1 MHYVIPVFHGAKID
15 KIIVSSFKII
25 LYFCNLIVV
34 KMKKILKYLLYLII
48 AFVGLL
54 IAMNIFVPVY
64 IYDEPVPFHGDYLL
78 NPYQDIDSTYW
89 KCCNFHGHT
98 RQYGGVTNGRNNG
111 NAVYD
116 SMYRLFGYDHVGI
129 SDYNK
134 VNPYEN
140 GKDPG
145 YIPGY
150 EHGYNVWKTHQ
161 VCLGT
166 KKVRRI
172 DYFFYQTLS
181 HKQHML
187 NKLGEQNKVVA
198 VAHPSFVDGSY
209 NVRDMKYLSNYKILE
224 VLNGFV
230 NSPEHWDMALSN
242 GHLVYL
248 IADDDTHDVLK
259 VNDIA
264 LRITYLNAKNN
275 AADELYDA
283 LLAGKAVGID
293 FDLDRQ
299 EAMDHK
305 VERFKRDIPYLYS
318 ARLDSADF
326 CVSVSKPIRKADF
339 IGQGGTILK
348 EEEYKKEDTVTNVF
362 YSIQPSDQYVRTV
375 LTFFDGTTMWLNP
388 VTRHDSEVIV
398 KQRLDHISYLWTAA
412 LWMVYIGIIL
422 LIIKLLQTKMRNR
435 L

>member
-1 MHYVIPVFHGAKID
+1 MALTPLMALMALKP
-15 KIIVSSFKII
+15 
-25 LYFCNLIVV
+25 L
-34 KMKKILKYLLYLII
+34 KMKKVVKYLLYLFLAFI
-48 AFVGLL
+48 AFLL
-54 IAMNIFVPVY
+54 AMNLFVPVY
-64 IYDEPVPFHGDYLL
+64 VFDEPQPFHGDYLL

-116 SMYRLFGYDHVGI
+116 SMYRMFDYDHVGI

-134 VNPYEN
+134 VNGYED

-145 YIPGY
+145 FIPGY
-150 EHGYNVWKTHQ
+150 EHGYNIWKIHQ

-172 DYFFYQTLS
+172 DYFFFQTLS

-187 NKLGEQNKVVA
+187 NRLAAQNKVVA

-209 NVRDMKYLSNYKILE
+209 NVRDMKYLSNYNVLE

-230 NSPEHWDMALSN
+230 NSPEHWDRALSN

-264 LRITYLNAKNN
+264 LRITYLNAKDNDAN
-275 AADELYDA
+275 QLYDA

-293 FDLDRQ
+293 FDLNRQ
-299 EAMDHK
+299 EKMDDK
-305 VERFKRDIPYLYS
+305 VARFKRDIPYLNS
-318 ARLDSADF
+318 AKLNADNF
-326 CVSVSKPIRKADF
+326 TVSVTKPIKNVKF
-339 IGQGGTILK
+339 IRQNGVIVQDDNHHK
-348 EEEYKKEDTVTNVF
+348 NDSVYQAS
-362 YSIQPSDQYVRTV
+362 YAIQPTDEYIRTV
-375 LTFFDGTTMWLNP
+375 LTFFDGTIMWLNP
-388 VTRHDSEVIV
+388 VTRHEDAQIT
-398 KQRLDHISYLWTAA
+398 KQRLDHISYTWTAT
-412 LWMVYIGIIL
+412 LWMVYLGIIL
-422 LIIKLLQTKMRNR
+422 LIMLILSKKH
-435 L
+435 

>member
-1 MHYVIPVFHGAKID
+1 MKFLKY
-15 KIIVSSFKII
+15 I
-25 LYFCNLIVV
+25 LYLVF
-34 KMKKILKYLLYLII
+34 
-48 AFVGLL
+48 AFVALL
-54 IAMNIFVPVY
+54 VAMNIFVPGYVF
-64 IYDEPVPFHGDYLL
+64 DEPVPFHGDYLH

-111 NAVYD
+111 NEVYD
-116 SMYRLFGYDHVGI
+116 SMYRFFGYDHVGI

-134 VNPYEN
+134 VNAFED
-140 GKDPG
+140 GRDPG
-145 YIPGY
+145 FIPGY

-161 VCLGT
+161 LCLGA

-181 HKQHML
+181 HKQHTI
-187 NKLGEQNKVVA
+187 NKLGEQNRVVA

-264 LRITYLNAKNN
+264 LRITYLNAKDN
-275 AADELYDA
+275 DTEQLYDA
-283 LLAGKAVGID
+283 LLSGKAVGID
-293 FDLDRQ
+293 FDLDRS
-299 EAMDHK
+299 EKMDHK
-305 VERFKRDIPYLYS
+305 VERFKHDIPYLNS
-318 ARLDSADF
+318 AKLNGNDF
-326 CVSVSKPIRKADF
+326 AISVTKPIRKAEF
-339 IGQGGTILK
+339 IGQNGLVLK
-348 EEEYKKEDTVTNVF
+348 EESHKKGDTIYCASYT
-362 YSIQPSDQYVRTV
+362 IQPSDQYVRTV

-388 VTRHDSEVIV
+388 VTRHENANIT
-398 KQRLDHISYLWTAA
+398 KQRLDRISYTLTATLW
-412 LWMVYIGIIL
+412 LIYVGIIA
-422 LIIKLLQTKMRNR
+422 LIIILIKRK
-435 L
+435 

>member
-1 MHYVIPVFHGAKID
+1 M
-15 KIIVSSFKII
+15 
-25 LYFCNLIVV
+25 YFCFD
-34 KMKKILKYLLYLII
+34 MKKILRYILYL
-48 AFVGLL
+48 VGFCVAILV
-54 IAMNIFVPVY
+54 AMNLFVPVY

-98 RQYGGVTNGRNNG
+98 RQYGGVTNGRANG

-134 VNPYEN
+134 VNSFEN

-187 NKLGEQNKVVA
+187 NRLAKQNKVVA

-248 IADDDTHDVLK
+248 IADDDTHNVLK

-264 LRITYLNAKNN
+264 LRITYLNAKDND
-275 AADELYDA
+275 ADQLYDA
-283 LLAGKAVGID
+283 LLSGMAVGID

-305 VERFKRDIPYLYS
+305 VARFKRDIPYLYS
-318 ARLDSADF
+318 ARLDGADF
-326 CVSVSKPIRKADF
+326 CVSVSKSIQNVRF
-339 IGQGGTILK
+339 IGQNGDMLK
-348 EEEYKKEDTVTNVF
+348 ERYYNQEDSVTKTF
-362 YSIQPSDQYVRTV
+362 YNIQPSDQYVRTV
-375 LTFFDGTTMWLNP
+375 LTFHDGTKMWLNP
-388 VTRHDSEVIV
+388 VTRHESEVIV

-412 LWMVYIGIIL
+412 LWGVYVGIIL
-422 LIIKLLQTKMRNR
+422 LILLTLSKTRKKPVR
-435 L
+435 D

>member
-1 MHYVIPVFHGAKID
+1 
-15 KIIVSSFKII
+15 
-25 LYFCNLIVV
+25 
-34 KMKKILKYLLYLII
+34 MKNILKYLLYLVI
-48 AFVGLL
+48 AFVAFLV
-54 IAMNIFVPVY
+54 AMNIFVPVY
-64 IYDEPVPFHGDYLL
+64 IFDEPVPFHGDYLL
-78 NPYQDIDSTYW
+78 NPYQDIDSSYW

-134 VNPYEN
+134 VNGYEN
-140 GKDPG
+140 GRDPG
-145 YIPGY
+145 FIPGY

-187 NKLGEQNKVVA
+187 NRLGEQNRVVA

-209 NVRDMKYLSNYKILE
+209 NVSDMKYLSNYKVLE

-264 LRITYLNAKNN
+264 LRITYLNAKDND
-275 AADELYDA
+275 ASQLYDA
-283 LLAGKAVGID
+283 LLSGKAVGID
-293 FDLDRQ
+293 FDLDREEQ
-299 EAMDHK
+299 MDHK
-305 VERFKRDIPYLYS
+305 VKRFKRDIPYLNS
-318 ARLDSADF
+318 AKLNGNDF
-326 CVSVSKPIRKADF
+326 MVSVTKPINKAEF
-339 IGQGGTILK
+339 IGQGGAVLKSEWHDDADSVFRASYKILP
-348 EEEYKKEDTVTNVF
+348 T
-362 YSIQPSDQYVRTV
+362 DQYVRTV

-388 VTRHDSEVIV
+388 ITRHESSDII
-398 KQRLDHISYLWTAA
+398 KQRLDHVSYTWTAA
-412 LWMVYIGIIL
+412 LWMVYLGIIL
-422 LIIKLLQTKMRNR
+422 VIVKLVQKYTQNKKVHAE
-435 L
+435 

>member
-1 MHYVIPVFHGAKID
+1 
-15 KIIVSSFKII
+15 
-25 LYFCNLIVV
+25 
-34 KMKKILKYLLYLII
+34 MKKILKYLLYLVL
-48 AFVGLL
+48 AFVAL
-54 IAMNIFVPVY
+54 ILAMNIFVPVY
-64 IYDEPVPFHGDYLL
+64 VFDEPVAFHGDYLH

-98 RQYGGVTNGRNNG
+98 RQYGGITNGRANG
-111 NAVYD
+111 NIIYD
-116 SMYRLFGYDHVGI
+116 SMYRMFGYDHVGI

-134 VNPYEN
+134 VNDYED
-140 GKDPG
+140 GRDPG
-145 YIPGY
+145 FIPGY

-172 DYFFYQTLS
+172 DYFYYQTLS
-181 HKQHML
+181 HKQHTL
-187 NKLGEQNKVVA
+187 NKLGKQNRVVA

-264 LRITYLNAKNN
+264 LRITYLNAKDNDAN
-275 AADELYDA
+275 QLYDA
-283 LLAGKAVGID
+283 LLTGKAVGID

-299 EAMDHK
+299 EEMNHK

-318 ARLDSADF
+318 AKLDGDDF
-326 CVSVSKPIRKADF
+326 IVSVSKPIRKAEF
-339 IGQGGTILK
+339 IGQNGIVLK
-348 EEEYKKEDTVTNVF
+348 EENNENTDNKTCSSYTILPTDT
-362 YSIQPSDQYVRTV
+362 YVRTV

-388 VTRHDSEVIV
+388 ITRHESQVIV
-398 KQRLDHISYLWTAA
+398 KQRLDHISYWWTAA
-412 LWMVYIGIIL
+412 LWLIYVGVILVII
-422 LIIKLLQTKMRNR
+422 R
-435 L
+435 LVHH

>member
-1 MHYVIPVFHGAKID
+1 M
-15 KIIVSSFKII
+15 
-25 LYFCNLIVV
+25 YFYFD
-34 KMKKILKYLLYLII
+34 MKKVFKYLLFIVI
-48 AFVGLL
+48 AFVASLV
-54 IAMNIFVPVY
+54 AMNLFVPVY
-64 IYDEPVPFHGDYLL
+64 VYDEPVPFHGDYLH

-134 VNPYEN
+134 VNPFEN

-187 NKLGEQNKVVA
+187 NKLGEQNRVVA

-264 LRITYLNAKNN
+264 LRITYLNAEHN

-318 ARLDSADF
+318 AKLNGNDF
-326 CVSVSKPIRKADF
+326 SVSVSKSIKNVKF
-339 IGQGGTILK
+339 IGQNGAVLK
-348 EEEYKKEDTVTNVF
+348 EENYEKTDYKT
-362 YSIQPSDQYVRTV
+362 YSSYTIQPTDNYVRTV
-375 LTFFDGTTMWLNP
+375 VTFFDNTTMWLNP
-388 VTRHDSEVIV
+388 ITRHESQTIT
-398 KQRLDHISYLWTAA
+398 KQRLDHISCFWTAA
-412 LWMVYIGIIL
+412 LWLIYIGIII
-422 LIIKLLQTKMRNR
+422 LIIKLFLSFRVKH
-435 L
+435 

>member
-1 MHYVIPVFHGAKID
+1 M
-15 KIIVSSFKII
+15 
-25 LYFCNLIVV
+25 YFYFD
-34 KMKKILKYLLYLII
+34 MKKIFRYFLYIVI
-48 AFVGLL
+48 AFVGFL
-54 IAMNIFVPVY
+54 IAMNLFVPVY
-64 IYDEPVPFHGDYLL
+64 VFDEPVPFHGDYLL

-116 SMYRLFGYDHVGI
+116 SMYRMFGYDHVGI

-134 VNPYEN
+134 VNGYED

-145 YIPGY
+145 FIPGY

-187 NKLGEQNKVVA
+187 NKLGEQNRVVA

-209 NVRDMKYLSNYKILE
+209 NVRDMKYLSNYKVLE

-230 NSPEHWDMALSN
+230 NSPEHWDMALSS

-264 LRITYLNAKNN
+264 LKITYLNAKDNDAN
-275 AADELYDA
+275 QLYDA
-283 LLAGKAVGID
+283 LLSGKAVGVD
-293 FDLDRQ
+293 FKLDR
-299 EAMDHK
+299 EEEMNHK
-305 VERFKRDIPYLYS
+305 VERFKRDIPYLNS
-318 ARLDSADF
+318 AKLNGNDF
-326 CVSVSKPIRKADF
+326 VVSVSQRIKNAKF
-339 IGQGGTILK
+339 IGQNGAVLK
-348 EEEYKKEDTVTNVF
+348 EDKNNNVDTIFTAS
-362 YSIQPSDQYVRTV
+362 YQIKPTDRYVRTV
-375 LTFFDGTTMWLNP
+375 LTFYDNSTMWLNP
-388 VTRHDSEVIV
+388 VTRHKDANIV
-398 KQRLDHISYLWTAA
+398 KQRLDHISYTWTTA
-412 LWMVYIGIIL
+412 LWIVYLGIIL
-422 LIIKLLQTKMRNR
+422 LIVKLVQKYTQNKKVHVE
-435 L
+435 

>member
-1 MHYVIPVFHGAKID
+1 MKI
-15 KIIVSSFKII
+15 
-25 LYFCNLIVV
+25 
-34 KMKKILKYLLYLII
+34 KKILKYLLYLII
-48 AFVGLL
+48 AFAGFL

-64 IYDEPVPFHGDYLL
+64 VFDEPVPFHGEYLH

-98 RQYGGVTNGRNNG
+98 RQYGGITNGRNNG
-111 NAVYD
+111 NIIYD

-134 VNPYEN
+134 VNAYEE
-140 GKDPG
+140 GRDPG
-145 YIPGY
+145 FIPGY

-187 NKLGEQNKVVA
+187 NKLGEQNRVVA

-264 LRITYLNAKNN
+264 LKITYLNAKDNDAN
-275 AADELYDA
+275 QLYDA
-283 LLAGKAVGID
+283 LLSGKAVGVD
-293 FDLDRQ
+293 FDLDRS
-299 EAMDHK
+299 EEMNHK
-305 VERFKRDIPYLYS
+305 VERFKRDIPYLNS
-318 ARLDSADF
+318 AKLDDTDF
-326 CVSVSKPIRKADF
+326 TVSVTKPIRKTQF
-339 IGQGGTILK
+339 IGQNGMVLK
-348 EEEYKKEDTVTNVF
+348 EESHNKGDTVYCASYT
-362 YSIQPSDQYVRTV
+362 IQPTDQYVRTV

-388 VTRHDSEVIV
+388 VTRHESANIE
-398 KQRLDHISYLWTAA
+398 KQRLDHVSYWWTAA
-412 LWMVYIGIIL
+412 LWMVYIGVFVVIFK
-422 LIIKLLQTKMRNR
+422 LITINR
-435 L
+435 KR

>member
-1 MHYVIPVFHGAKID
+1 
-15 KIIVSSFKII
+15 
-25 LYFCNLIVV
+25 
-34 KMKKILKYLLYLII
+34 MKLILKYLLYLVL
-48 AFVGLL
+48 AFAGFLL
-54 IAMNIFVPVY
+54 AMNIFVPVY
-64 IYDEPVPFHGDYLL
+64 VFDEPVSFHGEYLH

-134 VNPYEN
+134 VNDYED
-140 GKDPG
+140 GRDPG
-145 YIPGY
+145 FIPGY

-172 DYFFYQTLS
+172 DYFLYQTLS

-187 NKLGEQNKVVA
+187 NKLSEQNRVVA

-209 NVRDMKYLSNYKILE
+209 NVRDMKYLSNYKLLE

-264 LRITYLNAKNN
+264 LRMTYLNAKDNDAN
-275 AADELYDA
+275 QLYDA
-283 LLAGKAVGID
+283 LLSGKAVGID
-293 FDLDRQ
+293 FDLNRQ
-299 EAMDHK
+299 EKMDDK
-305 VERFKRDIPYLYS
+305 VARFKRDIPYLNS
-318 ARLDSADF
+318 AKLNGNDF
-326 CVSVSKPIRKADF
+326 AVSVTKPIKKAEF
-339 IGQGGTILK
+339 IGQNGIVLK
-348 EEEYKKEDTVTNVF
+348 EENNQKTDSVYNAL
-362 YSIQPSDQYVRTV
+362 YQIQPSDQYVRTV

-388 VTRHDSEVIV
+388 ITRHESDVIV
-398 KQRLDHISYLWTAA
+398 KQRLDHISYALTAA
-412 LWMVYIGIIL
+412 LWGVYIGIITL
-422 LIIKLLQTKMRNR
+422 VIILIKRK
-435 L
+435 

>member
-1 MHYVIPVFHGAKID
+1 
-15 KIIVSSFKII
+15 
-25 LYFCNLIVV
+25 
-34 KMKKILKYLLYLII
+34 MKKILKYLLYLVI
-48 AFVGLL
+48 AFVALL
-54 IAMNIFVPVY
+54 IAMNIFVPFYVF
-64 IYDEPVPFHGDYLL
+64 DEPVPFHGDYLH

-134 VNPYEN
+134 VNGYEN
-140 GKDPG
+140 GRDPG
-145 YIPGY
+145 FIPGY

-187 NKLGEQNKVVA
+187 NRLGEQNRVVA

-209 NVRDMKYLSNYKILE
+209 NIRDMKYLSNYKVLE

-264 LRITYLNAKNN
+264 LRITYLNAKDNDAN
-275 AADELYDA
+275 QLYDA
-283 LLAGKAVGID
+283 LLSGKSVGVD

-299 EAMDHK
+299 EKMDHK
-305 VERFKRDIPYLYS
+305 VERFKRDIPYLNS
-318 ARLDSADF
+318 AKLTGDVF
-326 CVSVSKPIRKADF
+326 TVSVTKPIRKAEF
-339 IGQGGTILK
+339 IGQGGSVLK
-348 EEEYKKEDTVTNVF
+348 SDWHENADKVF
-362 YSIQPSDQYVRTV
+362 CASYQIQPSDQYVRTV

-388 VTRHDSEVIV
+388 VTRHESSIIE

-412 LWMVYIGIIL
+412 LWTIYIGIIL
-422 LIIKLLQTKMRNR
+422 LIIKTLQKIRPSCFR
-435 L
+435 RKYAA

>member
-1 MHYVIPVFHGAKID
+1 
-15 KIIVSSFKII
+15 
-25 LYFCNLIVV
+25 
-34 KMKKILKYLLYLII
+34 MKKFFRYLLYLVA
-48 AFVGLL
+48 AFVGFLL
-54 IAMNIFVPVY
+54 AMNLFVPVY
-64 IYDEPVPFHGDYLL
+64 VFDEPQPFHGDYLL

-98 RQYGGVTNGRNNG
+98 RQYGGVTNGRANG
-111 NAVYD
+111 NIIYD
-116 SMYRLFGYDHVGI
+116 SMYRTFGYDHVGI

-134 VNPYEN
+134 VNGYEE

-145 YIPGY
+145 FIPGY

-187 NKLGEQNKVVA
+187 NKLGEQNRVVA
-198 VAHPSFVDGSY
+198 IAHPSFVEGSY
-209 NVRDMKYLSNYKILE
+209 NVRDMKYLSNYKLLE

-264 LRITYLNAKNN
+264 LKITYLNVKDNEANQ
-275 AADELYDA
+275 LYDA
-283 LLAGKAVGID
+283 LLSGKAVGVA
-293 FDLDRQ
+293 FKLDRE
-299 EAMDHK
+299 EAMDDK
-305 VERFKRDIPYLYS
+305 VARFKRDIPYLNS
-318 ARLDSADF
+318 ARLSGDDYT
-326 CVSVSKPIRKADF
+326 VNVTKPIRKAEF
-339 IGQGGTILK
+339 IGQGGLVLK
-348 EEEYKKEDTVTNVF
+348 EERHDNVDTIYTAS
-362 YSIQPSDQYVRTV
+362 YQIQPEDQYVRTV

-388 VTRHDSEVIV
+388 VTRHENANIT
-398 KQRLDHISYLWTAA
+398 KQRLDHISYWWTAA
-412 LWMVYIGIIL
+412 LWGIYIGIIL
-422 LIIKLLQTKMRNR
+422 LILLILSKKQKI
-435 L
+435 LSKD

>member
-1 MHYVIPVFHGAKID
+1 
-15 KIIVSSFKII
+15 
-25 LYFCNLIVV
+25 
-34 KMKKILKYLLYLII
+34 MKKIIKYCHYLLVT
-48 AFVGLL
+48 FVTIL
-54 IAMNIFVPVY
+54 IAMNLFVPVY
-64 IYDEPVPFHGDYLL
+64 VFDEPVPFHGDYLH

-111 NAVYD
+111 NHVYD

-140 GKDPG
+140 DKDPG

-187 NKLGEQNKVVA
+187 NKLAEQNRVVA

-209 NVRDMKYLSNYKILE
+209 NVRDMKYLSNYKLLE

-264 LRITYLNAKNN
+264 LKITYLNAQNN
-275 AADELYDA
+275 VADELYDA
-283 LLAGKAVGID
+283 LLSGKAVGID

-299 EAMDHK
+299 EQMDHK
-305 VERFKRDIPYLYS
+305 VERFKRDIPYVYS
-318 ARLDSADF
+318 AKLNGNQFAI
-326 CVSVSKPIRKADF
+326 SVSKPIRNVKF
-339 IGQGGTILK
+339 IKQNGVVVK
-348 EEEYKKEDTVTNVF
+348 EVTYKKKDSVCNVS
-362 YSIQPSDQYVRTV
+362 YEIQPSDQYIRTV
-375 LTFFDGTTMWLNP
+375 VTFFDKTTMWLNP
-388 VTRHDSEVIV
+388 VTRHESEVIV

-412 LWMVYIGIIL
+412 LWLVYIGVFVVIF
-422 LIIKLLQTKMRNR
+422 KLLTLNR
-435 L
+435 KR

>member
-1 MHYVIPVFHGAKID
+1 M
-15 KIIVSSFKII
+15 
-25 LYFCNLIVV
+25 C
-34 KMKKILKYLLYLII
+34 MKKILKYLLYIVL
-48 AFVGLL
+48 AFIVLL
-54 IAMNIFVPVY
+54 VAMNIFVPVY
-64 IYDEPVPFHGDYLL
+64 VFDSPVPFHGDYLH

-134 VNPYEN
+134 VNSYEN

-145 YIPGY
+145 FIPGY

-187 NKLGEQNKVVA
+187 NKLGEQNRVVA

-264 LRITYLNAKNN
+264 LKITYLNAKEND
-275 AADELYDA
+275 AEQLYDA
-283 LLAGKAVGID
+283 LLSGKAVGVD
-293 FDLDRQ
+293 FKLDR
-299 EAMDHK
+299 EEKMENK
-305 VERFKRDIPYLYS
+305 VKRFKRDIPYLYS
-318 ARLDSADF
+318 AKLNENIFS
-326 CVSVSKPIRKADF
+326 VNVSKPIRNVKF
-339 IGQGGTILK
+339 IGQNGTILK
-348 EEEYKKEDTVTNVF
+348 EENYKKEDKRSGTF
-362 YSIQPSDQYVRTV
+362 YEIQLSDQYVRTV
-375 LTFFDGTTMWLNP
+375 LTFFDGTSMWLNP
-388 VTRHDSEVIV
+388 VTRHENAQIT
-398 KQRLDHISYLWTAA
+398 KQRLDHISYTWTAA
-412 LWMVYIGIIL
+412 LWLIYIGIIT
-422 LIIKLLQTKMRNR
+422 LICLFIKRK
-435 L
+435 

>member
-1 MHYVIPVFHGAKID
+1 
-15 KIIVSSFKII
+15 
-25 LYFCNLIVV
+25 
-34 KMKKILKYLLYLII
+34 MKKILRYILC
-48 AFVGLL
+48 FVGFIVAILV
-54 IAMNIFVPVY
+54 AMNLFVPVY
-64 IYDEPVPFHGDYLL
+64 VYDEPVPFHGDYLH

-187 NKLGEQNKVVA
+187 NRLAKQNRVVA

-209 NVRDMKYLSNYKILE
+209 NVRDMKYLSNYKLLE

-264 LRITYLNAKNN
+264 LRITYLNAENN
-275 AADELYDA
+275 TADELYDA

-293 FDLDRQ
+293 FDLNRQ

-305 VERFKRDIPYLYS
+305 VERFKCDIPYLNS

-326 CVSVSKPIRKADF
+326 YISVSKPISKAEF
-339 IGQGGTILK
+339 IGQNGTILK
-348 EEEYKKEDTVTNVF
+348 EEKYKKEEGVTNAF
-362 YSIQPSDQYVRTV
+362 YSIQPTDQYVRTV

-388 VTRHDSEVIV
+388 ITRHESEVVV
-398 KQRLDHISYLWTAA
+398 KQRLDHISYWWTAA
-412 LWMVYIGIIL
+412 LWMIYIGILFLSYYGYIQC
-422 LIIKLLQTKMRNR
+422 KKSKRRSSSMD
-435 L
+435 

>member
-1 MHYVIPVFHGAKID
+1 MKRF
-15 KIIVSSFKII
+15 FK
-25 LYFCNLIVV
+25 YF
-34 KMKKILKYLLYLII
+34 LYLII
-48 AFVGLL
+48 AFIGFLV
-54 IAMNIFVPVY
+54 AMNIFVPVY
-64 IYDEPVPFHGDYLL
+64 VFDEPVPFHGNYLH

-98 RQYGGVTNGRNNG
+98 RQYAGVTNGRANG

-134 VNPYEN
+134 VNGYED
-140 GKDPG
+140 GRDPG
-145 YIPGY
+145 FIPGY

-187 NKLGEQNKVVA
+187 NKLAEQNRVVA
-198 VAHPSFVDGSY
+198 VAHPSFVEGSY
-209 NVRDMKYLSNYKILE
+209 NIRDMKYLSNYKLLE

-248 IADDDTHDVLK
+248 IADDDTHNVLK
-259 VNDIA
+259 VSDIA
-264 LRITYLNAKNN
+264 LRITYLNAKDNDAN
-275 AADELYDA
+275 QLYDA
-283 LLAGKAVGID
+283 LLSGKAVGID
-293 FDLDRQ
+293 FDLSRE

-305 VERFKRDIPYLYS
+305 VERFKRDIPYLNS
-318 ARLDSADF
+318 AKLSGDDF
-326 CVSVSKPIRKADF
+326 TVSVTKPIKKAQF
-339 IGQGGTILK
+339 IGQNGMVLK
-348 EEEYKKEDTVTNVF
+348 EENNQKTDSVF
-362 YSIQPSDQYVRTV
+362 NAFYQIHPTDQYVRTV

-388 VTRHDSEVIV
+388 VTRHESDVIV
-398 KQRLDHISYLWTAA
+398 KQRLDHISYFWTAA
-412 LWMVYIGIIL
+412 LWGIYIGIIT
-422 LIIKLLQTKMRNR
+422 LIAIIIQKNR
-435 L
+435 PSKR

>member
-1 MHYVIPVFHGAKID
+1 
-15 KIIVSSFKII
+15 
-25 LYFCNLIVV
+25 
-34 KMKKILKYLLYLII
+34 MKKFFKYLLYLVL
-48 AFVGLL
+48 AFVGFL

-64 IYDEPVPFHGDYLL
+64 VFDEPLPFHGEYLL

-98 RQYGGVTNGRNNG
+98 RQYAGVTNGRNNG

-116 SMYRLFGYDHVGI
+116 SMYRMFDYDHVGI

-134 VNPYEN
+134 VNNYED
-140 GKDPG
+140 GRDPG
-145 YIPGY
+145 FIPGY
-150 EHGYNVWKTHQ
+150 EHGYNIWKTHQ

-187 NKLGEQNKVVA
+187 NKLAKQNKAVA

-209 NVRDMKYLSNYKILE
+209 NVRDMKNLSNYQLLE
-224 VLNGFV
+224 VLNGFI

-275 AADELYDA
+275 DADELYDA
-283 LLAGKAVGID
+283 LLSGKAVGID
-293 FDLDRQ
+293 FKLDRQ
-299 EAMDHK
+299 EEMNHK

-318 ARLDSADF
+318 AKLSGDVF
-326 CVSVSKPIRKADF
+326 NLSVSKPIRKAEF
-339 IGQGGTILK
+339 IGQNGIVLK
-348 EEEYKKEDTVTNVF
+348 EENHKITDSVFNSTYTILPTDTF
-362 YSIQPSDQYVRTV
+362 VRTV

-388 VTRHDSEVIV
+388 VTRHENVQIT

-412 LWMVYIGIIL
+412 LWMVYFGIII
-422 LIIKLLQTKMRNR
+422 LIITLFRHFDR
-435 L
+435 SR

>member
-1 MHYVIPVFHGAKID
+1 
-15 KIIVSSFKII
+15 
-25 LYFCNLIVV
+25 
-34 KMKKILKYLLYLII
+34 MKKFFKYLLYLALAFI
-48 AFVGLL
+48 AFL

-64 IYDEPVPFHGDYLL
+64 VFDEPVSFHGDYLL

-134 VNPYEN
+134 VNCYEN

-145 YIPGY
+145 FIPGY

-187 NKLGEQNKVVA
+187 NKLAKQNRVVA

-264 LRITYLNAKNN
+264 LRITYLNAKDNDAN
-275 AADELYDA
+275 QLYDA
-283 LLAGKAVGID
+283 LLSGKAVGVD

-299 EAMDHK
+299 EKMDHK
-305 VERFKRDIPYLYS
+305 VERFKRDIPYLNS
-318 ARLDSADF
+318 AKLNVNDF
-326 CVSVSKPIRKADF
+326 VVSVTKPIRKAEF
-339 IGQGGTILK
+339 IGQTGIVLK
-348 EEEYKKEDTVTNVF
+348 EENHAKEDTVFNVS
-362 YSIQPSDQYVRTV
+362 YQIQPSDQYVRTV

-388 VTRHDSEVIV
+388 ITRHESPDIT
-398 KQRLDHISYLWTAA
+398 KQRLDHISYTWTAA
-412 LWMVYIGIIL
+412 LWMVYLGIIL
-422 LIIKLLQTKMRNR
+422 LIIKLVQKYTQNKKVHAE
-435 L
+435 

>member
-1 MHYVIPVFHGAKID
+1 MHYVIPVFHDAKID

-64 IYDEPVPFHGDYLL
+64 IYDEPVPFHGDYLR

-264 LRITYLNAKNN
+264 LRITYLNAENN

-318 ARLDSADF
+318 ARLDSVDF
-326 CVSVSKPIRKADF
+326 YVSVSKPIRKADF

-422 LIIKLLQTKMRNR
+422 LLIKLLQTKMRNR

>member
-1 MHYVIPVFHGAKID
+1 
-15 KIIVSSFKII
+15 
-25 LYFCNLIVV
+25 
-34 KMKKILKYLLYLII
+34 MKKLLKYFLYLII
-48 AFVGLL
+48 AFVAF
-54 IAMNIFVPVY
+54 IFAMNIFVPVY
-64 IYDEPVPFHGDYLL
+64 VFDEPVPFHGDYLH
-78 NPYQDIDSTYW
+78 NPYQNMDSTYW

-116 SMYRLFGYDHVGI
+116 SMYRLYGYDHVGI

-134 VNPYEN
+134 VNKFED
-140 GKDPG
+140 GRDPG

-172 DYFFYQTLS
+172 DYFLYQTLS

-187 NKLGEQNKVVA
+187 NRLGEQNRVVA
-198 VAHPSFVDGSY
+198 IAHPSFVDGSY

-264 LRITYLNAKNN
+264 LRITYLNAKDND
-275 AADELYDA
+275 ADQLCDA
-283 LLAGKAVGID
+283 LLSGKAVGID

-299 EAMDHK
+299 EEMDHK
-305 VERFKRDIPYLYS
+305 VERFKRDIPYLNS
-318 ARLDSADF
+318 AKLKGNDF
-326 CVSVSKPIRKADF
+326 TVSVTKPIKKAEF
-339 IGQGGTILK
+339 IGQNGIVLK
-348 EEEYKKEDTVTNVF
+348 EENNDKANNKT
-362 YSIQPSDQYVRTV
+362 YSSYRIQPTDTYVRTV

-388 VTRHDSEVIV
+388 VTRHESDVIV
-398 KQRLDHISYLWTAA
+398 KQRIDHISYFWTAA
-412 LWMVYIGIIL
+412 MWGIYIGIIT
-422 LIIKLLQTKMRNR
+422 LIVILIKRK
-435 L
+435 

>member
-1 MHYVIPVFHGAKID
+1 
-15 KIIVSSFKII
+15 
-25 LYFCNLIVV
+25 
-34 KMKKILKYLLYLII
+34 MKKVLKYLLYIVI
-48 AFVGLL
+48 AFVGFL

-64 IYDEPVPFHGDYLL
+64 VFDEPVPFHGDYLL
-78 NPYQDIDSTYW
+78 NPYQDIDSTWW

-98 RQYGGVTNGRNNG
+98 RQYGGITNGRNNG

-134 VNPYEN
+134 VNGYED
-140 GKDPG
+140 GRDPG
-145 YIPGY
+145 YIPGF

-187 NKLGEQNKVVA
+187 NKLGEQNRVVA

-209 NVRDMKYLSNYKILE
+209 NVRDMKYLSNYKLLE

-230 NSPEHWDMALSN
+230 NSPEHWDMALTN

-259 VNDIA
+259 INDIA
-264 LRITYLNAKNN
+264 LRISYLNAKDND
-275 AADELYDA
+275 ADQLYDA
-283 LLAGKAVGID
+283 LLSGKAVGVD
-293 FDLDRQ
+293 FHLDRT
-299 EAMDHK
+299 EKMDDK
-305 VERFKRDIPYLYS
+305 VARFKRDIPYLNH
-318 ARLDSADF
+318 ARLTGTHFDL
-326 CVSVSKPIRKADF
+326 SVTKPFQKVEF
-339 IGQGGTILK
+339 IGQNGIVLK
-348 EEEYKKEDTVTNVF
+348 EENYNKAAAVTTA
-362 YSIQPSDQYVRTV
+362 YYDIQPSDMYVRTV
-375 LTFFDGTTMWLNP
+375 LTFFDGSTMWLNP
-388 VTRHDSEVIV
+388 VTRHESNEIT
-398 KQRLDHISYLWTAA
+398 KQRLDHISYFWTITLWAIY
-412 LWMVYIGIIL
+412 LGVIIL
-422 LIIKLLQTKMRNR
+422 IVILVKNTSRIKKYT
-435 L
+435 

>member
-1 MHYVIPVFHGAKID
+1 
-15 KIIVSSFKII
+15 
-25 LYFCNLIVV
+25 
-34 KMKKILKYLLYLII
+34 MKKILKYLLYLII
-48 AFVGLL
+48 AFVGFLV
-54 IAMNIFVPVY
+54 AMNLFVPVY
-64 IYDEPVPFHGDYLL
+64 IYDEPVPFHGDYLH

-187 NKLGEQNKVVA
+187 NRLAEQNRVVA

-264 LRITYLNAKNN
+264 LRITYLNAENN

-318 ARLDSADF
+318 ARLDSVDF
-326 CVSVSKPIRKADF
+326 YVSVSKPIRKVDF

-348 EEEYKKEDTVTNVF
+348 EEKYKKEDTVTNVF

-388 VTRHDSEVIV
+388 VTRHESEVIV
-398 KQRLDHISYLWTAA
+398 KQRLDHISYLWTSA
-412 LWMVYIGIIL
+412 LWMIYIGIIL
-422 LIIKLLQTKMRNR
+422 LIIKLFVSIRKH
-435 L
+435 

>member
-1 MHYVIPVFHGAKID
+1 
-15 KIIVSSFKII
+15 
-25 LYFCNLIVV
+25 
-34 KMKKILKYLLYLII
+34 MKKFFKYCLCLIL
-48 AFVGLL
+48 AFVGFLV
-54 IAMNIFVPVY
+54 AMNIFVPVY
-64 IYDEPVPFHGDYLL
+64 VFDEPVPFHGDYLH

-98 RQYGGVTNGRNNG
+98 RQYAGVTNGRNNG

-134 VNPYEN
+134 VNDYEN
-140 GKDPG
+140 GRDEG
-145 YIPGY
+145 FIPGY
-150 EHGYNVWKTHQ
+150 EHGYNLWKTHQ

-187 NKLGEQNKVVA
+187 NKLSEQNRVVA

-209 NVRDMKYLSNYKILE
+209 NVRDMKYLSNYKLLE

-264 LRITYLNAKNN
+264 LRITYLNAKDND
-275 AADELYDA
+275 AEQLYDA
-283 LLAGKAVGID
+283 LLSGKAVGID
-293 FDLDRQ
+293 FDLNRQ
-299 EAMDHK
+299 EQMDHK
-305 VERFKRDIPYLYS
+305 VERFKRDIPYLYR
-318 ARLDSADF
+318 AKLDGDDF
-326 CVSVSKPIRKADF
+326 VVSVSKPIKKVEF
-339 IGQGGTILK
+339 IGQNGTILK
-348 EEEYKKEDTVTNVF
+348 EENFDKVDNKTHSSYTILPTDT
-362 YSIQPSDQYVRTV
+362 YVRTV

-388 VTRHDSEVIV
+388 ITRHESANIV
-398 KQRLDHISYLWTAA
+398 KQRLDHISYFWTAA
-412 LWMVYIGIIL
+412 LWMVYIGIIA
-422 LIIKLLQTKMRNR
+422 LIYLFIRRK
-435 L
+435 

>member
-1 MHYVIPVFHGAKID
+1 
-15 KIIVSSFKII
+15 
-25 LYFCNLIVV
+25 
-34 KMKKILKYLLYLII
+34 MKKFFKYCLYLIL
-48 AFVGLL
+48 AFVAFL
-54 IAMNIFVPVY
+54 IAMNLFVPVY
-64 IYDEPVPFHGDYLL
+64 IFDEPVPFHGDYLL

-134 VNPYEN
+134 VNGYEN

-145 YIPGY
+145 FIPGY

-187 NKLGEQNKVVA
+187 NKLAEQNRVVA

-264 LRITYLNAKNN
+264 LRITYLNAKDNDAN
-275 AADELYDA
+275 QLYDA
-283 LLAGKAVGID
+283 LLSGKAVGVD

-299 EAMDHK
+299 EKMDHK
-305 VERFKRDIPYLYS
+305 VERFKRDIPYLNS
-318 ARLDSADF
+318 AKLNGDDF
-326 CVSVSKPIRKADF
+326 AVSVTKPIRKVQF
-339 IGQGGTILK
+339 IGQNGTILK
-348 EEEYKKEDTVTNVF
+348 EENHTKEDTVFNVS
-362 YSIQPSDQYVRTV
+362 YQIQPSDQYVRTV

-388 VTRHDSEVIV
+388 ITRHESPDIT
-398 KQRLDHISYLWTAA
+398 KQRLDHISYTWTAA
-412 LWMVYIGIIL
+412 LWMVYLGIIL
-422 LIIKLLQTKMRNR
+422 LIIKLVQKYTQNKKVHAE
-435 L
+435 

>member
-1 MHYVIPVFHGAKID
+1 MKFLKY
-15 KIIVSSFKII
+15 I
-25 LYFCNLIVV
+25 LYLVF
-34 KMKKILKYLLYLII
+34 
-48 AFVGLL
+48 AFVALL
-54 IAMNIFVPVY
+54 VAMNIFVPVY
-64 IYDEPVPFHGDYLL
+64 IFDEPVPFHGDYLH

-111 NAVYD
+111 NEVYD

-134 VNPYEN
+134 VNAFED
-140 GKDPG
+140 GRDPG
-145 YIPGY
+145 FIPGY

-161 VCLGT
+161 LCLGA

-181 HKQHML
+181 HKQHTI
-187 NKLGEQNKVVA
+187 NKLGEQNRVVA

-264 LRITYLNAKNN
+264 LRITYLNAKDND
-275 AADELYDA
+275 AEQLYDA
-283 LLAGKAVGID
+283 LLSGKAVGID
-293 FDLDRQ
+293 FDLDRS
-299 EAMDHK
+299 EKMDHK
-305 VERFKRDIPYLYS
+305 VERFKRDIPYLNS
-318 ARLDSADF
+318 ARLNGNDF
-326 CVSVSKPIRKADF
+326 AVSVTKPIRKAEF
-339 IGQGGTILK
+339 IGQNGLVLK
-348 EEEYKKEDTVTNVF
+348 EENHKKGDTIYCASYT
-362 YSIQPSDQYVRTV
+362 IQPSDQYVRTV

-388 VTRHDSEVIV
+388 VTRHESADIT
-398 KQRLDHISYLWTAA
+398 KQRLDHISYTWTVTLW
-412 LWMVYIGIIL
+412 LIYIGIVS
-422 LIIKLLQTKMRNR
+422 LIVVIAKTIRKNR
-435 L
+435 P

>member
-1 MHYVIPVFHGAKID
+1 MALTPLMAIMALKP
-15 KIIVSSFKII
+15 
-25 LYFCNLIVV
+25 L
-34 KMKKILKYLLYLII
+34 KMKKVVKYLLYLFL
-48 AFVGLL
+48 AFVAFLF
-54 IAMNIFVPVY
+54 AMNIFVPVY
-64 IYDEPVPFHGDYLL
+64 VFDEPVPFHGDYLL

-134 VNPYEN
+134 VNGYED
-140 GKDPG
+140 GRDPG
-145 YIPGY
+145 FIPGY

-187 NKLGEQNKVVA
+187 NRLSKQNRVVA

-209 NVRDMKYLSNYKILE
+209 NVRDMKYLSNYQLLE
-224 VLNGFV
+224 VLNGFI

-264 LRITYLNAKNN
+264 LRITYLNAKDND
-275 AADELYDA
+275 ADQLYDA
-283 LLAGKAVGID
+283 LLSGKAVGID
-293 FDLDRQ
+293 FKLDR
-299 EAMDHK
+299 EEEMNHK
-305 VERFKRDIPYLYS
+305 VERFKRDIPYLNS
-318 ARLDSADF
+318 AKLNGGRF
-326 CVSVSKPIRKADF
+326 TVSVTKPISIAEF
-339 IGQGGTILK
+339 VGQDGRLLSDVHCYRSDSTFAVS
-348 EEEYKKEDTVTNVF
+348 YN
-362 YSIQPSDQYVRTV
+362 IQPTDTYVRTV
-375 LTFFDGTTMWLNP
+375 LTFHDGTKMWLNP
-388 VTRHDSEVIV
+388 VTRHENQTIT
-398 KQRLDHISYLWTAA
+398 KQRLDPLSYFWTAA
-412 LWMVYIGIIL
+412 LWGIYIGLIL
-422 LIIKLLQTKMRNR
+422 LILLILSKKPI
-435 L
+435 LSKD

>member
-1 MHYVIPVFHGAKID
+1 MRPIGRISPI
-15 KIIVSSFKII
+15 SFKMT
-25 LYFCNLIVV
+25 
-34 KMKKILKYLLYLII
+34 MKKFFKYCLYLILAFI
-48 AFVGLL
+48 AFL

-64 IYDEPVPFHGDYLL
+64 VFDEPVPFHGDYLL

-89 KCCNFHGHT
+89 ECCNFHGHT

-134 VNPYEN
+134 VNGYEN

-145 YIPGY
+145 FIPGY

-187 NKLGEQNKVVA
+187 NKLAEQNRVVA

-264 LRITYLNAKNN
+264 LRITYLNAKDNDAN
-275 AADELYDA
+275 QLYDA
-283 LLAGKAVGID
+283 LLSGKAVGID

-299 EAMDHK
+299 EKMDHK
-305 VERFKRDIPYLYS
+305 VERFKRDIPYLNS
-318 ARLDSADF
+318 AKLNGNDF
-326 CVSVSKPIRKADF
+326 AVSVTKPIRKDEF
-339 IGQGGTILK
+339 IGQNGIVLK
-348 EEEYKKEDTVTNVF
+348 EENHTKEDTVFNVS
-362 YSIQPSDQYVRTV
+362 YQIQPSDQYVRTV

-388 VTRHDSEVIV
+388 ITRHESPDIT
-398 KQRLDHISYLWTAA
+398 KQRLDHISYTWTAA
-412 LWMVYIGIIL
+412 LWMVYLGIIL
-422 LIIKLLQTKMRNR
+422 LIIKLVQKYTQNKKVHAE
-435 L
+435 